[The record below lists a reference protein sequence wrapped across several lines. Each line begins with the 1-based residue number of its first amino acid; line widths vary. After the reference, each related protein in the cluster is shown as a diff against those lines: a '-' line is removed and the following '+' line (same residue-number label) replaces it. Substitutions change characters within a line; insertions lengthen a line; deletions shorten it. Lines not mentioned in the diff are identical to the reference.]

1 MSWYGMNEAMVEL
14 RVAANRELFGSDPDS
29 YLARFELD
37 DRERQ
42 AVRRKD
48 VLALW
53 DMGAQPYILR
63 GFQRRTGI
71 SDEDFNAALKDRAY
85 EERVNR

>member
-1 MSWYGMNEAMVEL
+1 MNEAMVEL
-14 RVAANRELFGSDPDS
+14 RVAANRELFASDPGT

-37 DRERQ
+37 ERERR
-42 AVRRKD
+42 AVRDKN
-48 VLALW
+48 VLELW

-71 SDEDFNAALKDRAY
+71 ADEDFNAALKDRRY
-85 EERVNR
+85 EERLNR